1 LIHAHYAVPAGDAV
15 SRVAPRTPLVVS
27 VHGGDL
33 YSVGS
38 GRAGG
43 RAVRST
49 LAHARLVLAN
59 SAGTARRCAEHGAR
73 QTRVV
78 HLGAEVP
85 PVASRHGED
94 RATLVTVGHLV
105 ARKRHSDVI
114 SALALLRA
122 RHPDVRYVIVGD
134 GPERERLRALAA
146 ELGVNEMVDFR
157 GQLSPSQAA
166 ASAREA
172 SLFVLPS
179 VDEAFG
185 VAYIEAMAGGVP
197 AIGCAGE
204 DGPEEIA
211 AHGGGIALVPA
222 GDVEAIANRIDALLS
237 DRSAREALGAR
248 ARRTV
253 ESAFTW
259 AKCGADTVA
268 AYREVANNP
277 RTSSNL
283 GKR

>member
-1 LIHAHYAVPAGDAV
+1 
-15 SRVAPRTPLVVS
+15 
-27 VHGGDL
+27 
-33 YSVGS
+33 
-38 GRAGG
+38 
-43 RAVRST
+43 
-49 LAHARLVLAN
+49 
-59 SAGTARRCAEHGAR
+59 
-73 QTRVV
+73 
-78 HLGAEVP
+78 
-85 PVASRHGED
+85 VASRHGED